1 MAATAEKIE
10 ELEVP
15 NGGIGDFVME
25 DDEAEAVYGKDE
37 EDDEEEFGETGIA
50 QFPDIAKKMA
60 TYGRNEDKFLAHVA
74 AGELVIPFQFLEN
87 EDTKKAIFDM
97 LIEAGLEDP
106 ERYVVGG
113 EGNSINP
120 TTGLPE
126 FFFSWLKKTVKKVV
140 SGVSKVLKPVVNIIK
155 KVAPIV
161 LPIVGTALF
170 GPIWGAAMGSGIST
184 LINGGDIGDAMK
196 SALISGA
203 TGATFAG
210 ATGKGTFT
218 QNVKAAGD
226 TANLSRG
233 FDAIKTGDVG
243 KMMDAYNPSTK
254 TQIQEVQVDPSDSLA
269 EIGAISDPNMT
280 PLTETTTQP
289 QTPLDQIGMTSTTVV
304 PENINLSGSVP
315 NSTET
320 SFLDLPF
327 DEQVT
332 RAGDYMFRGGET
344 EADLITA
351 GEKAKQAYKLQA
363 ATDGYAVTQQ
373 GFQNAYDSAQ
383 PNMLQ
388 RFGPSVL
395 AGTALAAGAGAFKT
409 PEQEEVGLV
418 QRDAAGNVITG
429 SDLIVDD
436 PSRYLVG
443 DLGSIRLNPETGQYE
458 DVAPTAPN
466 LGTSMYTA
474 PTNYGAMPAMSP
486 NNYLMGSAPS
496 GPFSRPY
503 VQAAAEGGPIFPR
516 RNGGIAPTEGVEG
529 QDSVRAMLMPGEFV
543 MTTDAV
549 RGLGNGNL
557 NNGIQN
563 MYSVMRNL
571 ESRGRKTA

>member
-25 DDEAEAVYGKDE
+25 DDEVEAVYGKDE
-37 EDDEEEFGETGIA
+37 ESEDDEEFGETGIA

-126 FFFSWLKKTVKKVV
+126 FFLGKIFRGIVGGVKKALKTVVKVV
-140 SGVSKVLKPVVNIIK
+140 K
-155 KVAPIV
+155 KIAPIV
-161 LPIVGTALF
+161 LPIALAATGL
-170 GPIWGAAMGSGIST
+170 GPIYGAAVGSGIST
-184 LINGGDIGDAMK
+184 LLNGGDIGDALK
-196 SALISGA
+196 SGLVAGA
-203 TGATFAG
+203 TGAAYAG
-210 ATGKGTFT
+210 ITGGGMKG
-218 QNVKAAGD
+218 VADA
-226 TANLSRG
+226 LS
-233 FDAIKTGDVG
+233 
-243 KMMDAYNPSTK
+243 NPSARFSQTFNNASNSLG
-254 TQIQEVQVDPSDSLA
+254 IGSGEGRFFDDFVDPTKGIKATTADVKFNPQA
-269 EIGAISDPNMT
+269 EAQQLNSNVTPTAGMSESVDKLGAEVNFT
-280 PLTETTTQP
+280 PP
-289 QTPLDQIGMTSTTVV
+289 PPV
-304 PENINLSGSVP
+304 PEP
-315 NSTET
+315 

-332 RAGDYMFRGGET
+332 RAGDYMFRGGDTPE
-344 EADLITA
+344 
-351 GEKAKQAYKLQA
+351 QVQA
-363 ATDGYAVTQQ
+363 AKDLAGQSYVDKFGTRATALGQQ
-373 GFQNAYDSAQ
+373 AAEAAAG
-383 PNMLQ
+383 PGMLA
-388 RFGPSVL
+388 RYGPSAL
-395 AGTALAAGAGAFKT
+395 AGTAIAAGAGAFEV
-409 PEQEEVGLV
+409 PEQEPVNL
-418 QRDAAGNVITG
+418 AGRNPDGTVITG
-429 SDLIVDD
+429 SDLIEAD
-436 PSRYLVG
+436 PSKYLIG
-443 DLGSIRLNPETGQYE
+443 ELGNLRLNPETGEYE
-458 DVAPTAPN
+458 EIASMAS
-466 LGTSMYTA
+466 SMYTA
-474 PTNYGAMPAMSP
+474 PTNYSTMPAMSP
-486 NNYLMGSAPS
+486 NDYLRSSVPS
-496 GPFSRPY
+496 GPFARPY

-516 RNGGIAPTEGVEG
+516 RNGGIAPTEGVAG

-557 NNGIQN
+557 NSGIQN

-571 ESRGRKTA
+571 ESRGRNTA